1 MGQVANSRFTPLE
14 KATDKIGSK
23 NRTNV
28 DCRLIP
34 SSAYHA
40 RERFLTMFMCIP
52 IIVSLMI
59 TTGCYTT
66 NTNTSQIPYKKENTK
81 YVNNVAILYSAEN
94 PEMFVN
100 IRNDEK
106 FFSWLAMGPA
116 IIPQLLMQFA
126 YRSAKKEDER
136 VFNEMIFDLNI
147 DEVLCKNLNTKLQL
161 CSPLHVVPQESITE
175 NKVVWKLLEKKNKGQ
190 KDYKKIGTELGVDTI
205 IEIKIISYGLKDP
218 GIFSDPYAIIKAG
231 IKMTTTSEGTVLWG
245 DVIQAKTKMEMDPDE
260 IDIVSTSYEDSQFL
274 KEELGKVVDIISE
287 ECVERLGFDTNY
299 TYLLDKDY
307 LKDKKNNVDIA
318 KKLDELNSMRYDK
331 LITDIDYDEKKLN
344 LIETAKS
351 AKNIQHANAQ
361 IKVVNDGN
369 KQIIVEGNK
378 SKLPPLPRRD

>member
-14 KATDKIGSK
+14 KATDKIGDK
-23 NRTNV
+23 NMINV
-28 DCRLIP
+28 DCRLILP
-34 SSAYHA
+34 SAHPV
-40 RERFLTMFMCIP
+40 RERFLAMFMCIP

-59 TTGCYTT
+59 TTGCNTT
-66 NTNTSQIPYKKENTK
+66 NTNISQIPYKKENTK

-126 YRSAKKEDER
+126 YRSAKKDDER

-190 KDYKKIGTELGVDTI
+190 KDYQKIGTELGVDTL

-231 IKMTTTSEGTVLWG
+231 IKMT
-245 DVIQAKTKMEMDPDE
+245 
-260 IDIVSTSYEDSQFL
+260 
-274 KEELGKVVDIISE
+274 
-287 ECVERLGFDTNY
+287 
-299 TYLLDKDY
+299 
-307 LKDKKNNVDIA
+307 
-318 KKLDELNSMRYDK
+318 
-331 LITDIDYDEKKLN
+331 
-344 LIETAKS
+344 
-351 AKNIQHANAQ
+351 
-361 IKVVNDGN
+361 
-369 KQIIVEGNK
+369 
-378 SKLPPLPRRD
+378 